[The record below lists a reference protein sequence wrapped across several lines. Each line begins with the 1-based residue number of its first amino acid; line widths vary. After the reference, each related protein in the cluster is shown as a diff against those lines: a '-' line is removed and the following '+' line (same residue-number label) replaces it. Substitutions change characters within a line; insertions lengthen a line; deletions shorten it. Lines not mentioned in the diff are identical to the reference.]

1 MTTASQPRFQLS
13 PKWRKMVL
21 LLHVVSA
28 VGWLGL
34 HIGNVT
40 FAITGLVTDDP
51 VTQRTVFRAVDL
63 LGGMLLIPISLLA
76 FTTGVVLALGTRW
89 GLVRHWW
96 VLTKFVL
103 TLIPV
108 ILIPV
113 SLLPGYRDLAELV
126 NEAPAGQVV
135 DTGTSGP
142 SLVIAAIVST
152 SMYLTSVTLSVFKP
166 WGRTKWGKRRL
177 ARPTRAAATA

>member
-1 MTTASQPRFQLS
+1 MTTASRSRFQLS
-13 PKWRKMVL
+13 PKTRKMVL
-21 LLHVVSA
+21 LLHVVCA

-40 FAITGLVTDDP
+40 LAITGLVTDDP
-51 VTQRTVFRAVDL
+51 GTQQTAFRAVNL

-76 FTTGVVLALGTRW
+76 FTTGVTLALGTRW

-108 ILIPV
+108 LLIPL
-113 SLLPGYRDLAELV
+113 SLLPGYRDLADQV
-126 NEAPAGQVV
+126 NAAPADQVV
-135 DTGTSGP
+135 DIGDTGV
-142 SLVIAAIVST
+142 SLIIAAIVST
-152 SMYLTSVTLSVFKP
+152 TMYLTSVTLSVFKP
-166 WGRTKWGKRRL
+166 WGRTKWGKRRGTGP
-177 ARPTRAAATA
+177 ARVATAA